1 MGNRTVTLTVPTGKG
16 GEVASCAMEW
26 APDLPGR
33 LSAEEINQYR
43 KGRNAALLDIARE
56 LGVRIALVD
65 LP

>member
-1 MGNRTVTLTVPTGKG
+1 
-16 GEVASCAMEW
+16 MEW